1 MIDTHRVKAA
11 TIRETLMG
19 LALQKSATGALL
31 DPTEVARAIAGK
43 DEKVWRRLMK
53 PIKDE
58 VARLAEAGEIVILRK
73 GQPVAPDRIRGLY
86 RVRLLKEGEEKP
98 VFAAAPEGTAKP
110 RDEDDDDLD
119 FLDDD
124 ED

>member
-11 TIRETLMG
+11 TIREVLLG
-19 LALQKSATGALL
+19 LAMEKSASGSLL

-58 VARLAEAGEIVILRK
+58 VARLAEAGTIVIVRK
-73 GQPVAPDRIRGLY
+73 GTPVPPDRIRGLY
-86 RVRLLKEGEEKP
+86 RVRLLSPGEERP
-98 VFAAAPEGTAKP
+98 VFSAATPADA
-110 RDEDDDDLD
+110 DDLL
-119 FLDDD
+119 LDDD